1 MSEGLKQFCHQT
13 RIVIEDIKGEMR
25 TAIATAIKICPTL
38 ENEAKANFT
47 IAYRHLED
55 ARMRF
60 GKVIQAME
68 GGVSIWDEVDKK
80 AVEETDNDPSR

>member
-13 RIVIEDIKGEMR
+13 RLVIEDIKGEMR
-25 TAIATAIKICPTL
+25 SAIAAAININGDL
-38 ENEAKANFT
+38 ENEAKANIT
-47 IAYRHLED
+47 LAYRHLED

-60 GKVIQAME
+60 GKAIQAME

-80 AVEETDNDPSR
+80 AVKGDFSK